1 MSTTVPAIPEF
12 RFRNLGPIAEGTI
25 QLRPLTILIGKNNT
39 GKTYTAQAIYAA
51 HKALERA
58 NGPATPPLTRDESF
72 DLISW
77 INHSSEPHGVE
88 TAASFAGKFQ
98 TWLGS
103 RLERA
108 GRNLADRLAVYFD
121 IEELN
126 ELKRWRASGELDVAV
141 YRRHTEA
148 DSRVLFSLS
157 GDHERSPLGTVDP
170 GGLRGTPVVEL
181 LDDFLTGSSDAA
193 ATSHSGMLQR
203 RAASML
209 ADYLWHSHLVPSSGL
224 GGEAHYLPAGRS
236 GLLEAWTDVVRM
248 RLEQDRD
255 GLALTGREPAA
266 LGGIALDFLIELQQ
280 LTSPRPQRRAWQRP
294 PRRAIRVAPD
304 IPTAAKH
311 LERLIGGSVVAARG
325 RERVPSLHY
334 QHGKQVIPVQ
344 RASSMVAELAPLI
357 RWISDVLSP
366 GDLLL
371 IDEPEAH
378 MHPEAVLAVAQT
390 LVALSQAGVRVL
402 CTTHSTD
409 FLHQVSN
416 CMLRAAQAPSP
427 GSQDAP
433 SINVED
439 LAVYRFEQ
447 GELEQGSTVTPVD
460 VDPAWGIPEDEYVA
474 VAERL
479 AEETAQLLGETR

>member
-1 MSTTVPAIPEF
+1 MNSQAAVTPEF

-72 DLISW
+72 DVISL
-77 INHSSEPHGVE
+77 INHAATAGAEPASSFV
-88 TAASFAGKFQ
+88 GKFQ
-98 TWLGS
+98 TWISS

-108 GRNLADRLAVYFD
+108 GHNLADRLAVYFD
-121 IEELN
+121 VEKLS
-126 ELKRWRASGELDVAV
+126 ELKRWRTGGELDIAV
-141 YRRHTEA
+141 HRRRTET
-148 DSRVLFSLS
+148 DSTVLFSLS
-157 GDHERSPLGTVDP
+157 GEHEGSPLDSIDLS
-170 GGLRGTPVVEL
+170 GLRETPVVEL
-181 LDDFLTGSSDAA
+181 LDDFLAGSSGAGAA
-193 ATSHSGMLQR
+193 SRSELLQR
-203 RAASML
+203 RTASML
-209 ADYLWHSHLVPSSGL
+209 ADYLWYRHLVPTSGL
-224 GGEAHYLPAGRS
+224 GGQAHYLPAGRS
-236 GLLEAWTDVVRM
+236 GLLEAWTDVVRI
-248 RLEQDRD
+248 RLEQDRE

-280 LTSPRPQRRAWQRP
+280 LTSPRPQRRAWQKP
-294 PRRAIRVAPD
+294 LRRSVRVAPD
-304 IPTAAKH
+304 IPTAASH
-311 LERLIGGSVVAARG
+311 LERLIGGSVVVARG
-325 RERVPSLHY
+325 REQVPSLSY
-334 QHGKQVIPVQ
+334 QHGKEVIPVQ

-357 RWISDVLSP
+357 RWISDVLGP
-366 GDLLL
+366 RDLLL

-416 CMLRAAQAPSP
+416 CMLRAAQTPSP
-427 GSQDAP
+427 DSADAP
-433 SINVED
+433 SISVDD
-439 LAVYRFEQ
+439 LAVYRFER
-447 GELEQGSTVTPVD
+447 GDPEQGSTVTPVE

-479 AEETAQLLGETR
+479 ADETARLLGEAR